1 MCQPSLRI
9 IILLYIILLPSLSLI
24 RFVIL
29 AQVSSVMEIF
39 DGGNIEHKIMKRTGC
54 MDYDTTPWEPVK
66 PDVLERHVTYQ
77 FNRHVSVFDVTS
89 TQQKYPNTNT
99 EGRIV
104 NEVMILNGVP
114 FSDHFRVC

>member
-1 MCQPSLRI
+1 M
-9 IILLYIILLPSLSLI
+9 
-24 RFVIL
+24 
-29 AQVSSVMEIF
+29 MEIF

-54 MDYDTTPWEPVK
+54 MHYDTTPWEPVK
-66 PDVLERHVTYQ
+66 PDVHERHVTYQ

-99 EGRIV
+99 EGWIV